1 MLERKIK
8 IIIIILMI
16 LIVLVGVVGTI
27 LYFTTDLLK
36 SDEMLFQKY
45 IAQNV
50 RNIADVINVSKEE
63 ENIDLLGKSDYT
75 ETTQANLKYLETA
88 NDEEEVYNIQEQGI
102 IKNSES
108 SSYRDI
114 VATYGD
120 QVLMK
125 IDLLKQNNIFG
136 LRLANLV
143 QQFVSVENASV
154 SYLISSMGYEG
165 QYFSETMKRVDIA
178 GLLDFSDEQIE
189 TLTNTYVNIIFFYF
203 IKDHYSSKGNV
214 VITLNNGQ
222 SVTTSSY
229 TLTLTKNE
237 LDKIYK
243 RILNQAINDQIILA
257 KLDQIDA
264 KIKEA
269 GFNEPAGESLKELYI
284 ARLQEISNELEYAG
298 EDTRQIAFT
307 VYQTDGITVRTAI
320 QTETEELI
328 LDLDETNGQTMS
340 LEISELT
347 NEGTDTKVYSLG
359 KADTESGNT
368 RSITYQDATQN
379 LEININTA
387 QQETGMAVTLNFNY
401 TSDKITNLSVESN
414 TNIAFSAN
422 EAIPIYFDESNNIL
436 LNNYEGD
443 RILSI
448 LNSLKERA
456 IASLENSQSII
467 NTKLLNNIILKIDER
482 EQRLAEEEQ
491 NNIELQK
498 QRFNNQFILYE
509 GEDVEYEYIQKLIE
523 AVSRNMSDYEV
534 VSGNQIRM
542 FIEDGTENVAIAN
555 EIANAISDR
564 YTYDVV
570 INYSD
575 DGYVNA
581 IDIYVHQDE

>member
-136 LRLANLV
+136 LRLSNLV

-189 TLTNTYVNIIFFYF
+189 TLTNTYVNII
-203 IKDHYSSKGNV
+203 
-214 VITLNNGQ
+214 
-222 SVTTSSY
+222 
-229 TLTLTKNE
+229 
-237 LDKIYK
+237 
-243 RILNQAINDQIILA
+243 
-257 KLDQIDA
+257 
-264 KIKEA
+264 
-269 GFNEPAGESLKELYI
+269 LK
-284 ARLQEISNELEYAG
+284 
-298 EDTRQIAFT
+298 
-307 VYQTDGITVRTAI
+307 
-320 QTETEELI
+320 
-328 LDLDETNGQTMS
+328 
-340 LEISELT
+340 
-347 NEGTDTKVYSLG
+347 
-359 KADTESGNT
+359 
-368 RSITYQDATQN
+368 
-379 LEININTA
+379 
-387 QQETGMAVTLNFNY
+387 
-401 TSDKITNLSVESN
+401 
-414 TNIAFSAN
+414 
-422 EAIPIYFDESNNIL
+422 
-436 LNNYEGD
+436 
-443 RILSI
+443 
-448 LNSLKERA
+448 
-456 IASLENSQSII
+456 
-467 NTKLLNNIILKIDER
+467 NNII
-482 EQRLAEEEQ
+482 
-491 NNIELQK
+491 
-498 QRFNNQFILYE
+498 
-509 GEDVEYEYIQKLIE
+509 
-523 AVSRNMSDYEV
+523 
-534 VSGNQIRM
+534 
-542 FIEDGTENVAIAN
+542 
-555 EIANAISDR
+555 
-564 YTYDVV
+564 
-570 INYSD
+570 
-575 DGYVNA
+575 
-581 IDIYVHQDE
+581 